1 MRTIEQV
8 VSYEDGYNL
17 YSMDVKYDYDV
28 ERVIRR
34 GVTDDQSVVDAIRKE
49 ALPYLPIKIEAP
61 KFACTA
67 FSMAL
72 ADGGHVM
79 GRNYDFKNDTSAML
93 VRCHPRNGYSSVAF
107 AALDNIKANDPMSV
121 KGKMACLTAPF
132 ICLDGINE
140 KGVSVAVLTLDS
152 KPTRQYDSEKQT
164 IATTLAIR
172 LILDKADSTERAVE
186 LLKRYNMFAT
196 SGRDYHF
203 YVTDAAGDGRV
214 VEYDC
219 DSGSREMVVTPTDA
233 VTNFFIM
240 HKDKVRPYQKNGQ
253 YGHGKERY
261 DAAMKVIDSTHGKAT
276 TEDAWQA
283 LRDTSQPPDPH
294 DPTSNT
300 QWSIVFNNTDPSAV
314 ISIRMHWEDR
324 FGYDLTAGTMTKLSV

>member
-1 MRTIEQV
+1 MSTIEQV
-8 VSYEDGYNL
+8 VSYEDGYSL

-28 ERVIRR
+28 ERVIGR

-49 ALPYLPIKIEAP
+49 SIPYLPIKIEAP

-67 FSMAL
+67 FSMTL

-107 AALDNIKANDPMSV
+107 AALDNIKANDPMSI
-121 KGKMACLTAPF
+121 KGRMACLTAPF

-140 KGVSVAVLTLDS
+140 KGVSIAVLTLDS
-152 KPTRQYDSEKQT
+152 RPTRQYDSEKQT

-186 LLKRYNMFAT
+186 LLKGYNMFAT

-203 YVTDAAGDGRV
+203 YITDASGDGRV

-219 DSGSREMVVTPTDA
+219 DDGIRGMVVTPTDA

-240 HKDKVRPYQKNGQ
+240 HKDRVRPYQKNGH

-261 DAAMKVIDSTHGKAT
+261 DAAMKVIDSTRGKAT
-276 TEDAWQA
+276 AEDAWQA

-300 QWSIVFNNTDPSAV
+300 QWSIVFNNTDPAAA

-324 FGYDLTAGTMTKLSV
+324 FGYDLDSGSVTKLPV